1 MSTPASSPSP
11 TPSKPS
17 PSKLQAQCICALS
30 EITTQ
35 LSNEDTIVRFQCL
48 AYHRYGRSPTQR
60 RCEGSCKIQSR
71 PLVFERAKQILQQKA
86 PVTYVDYVGIVIRI
100 LFCKTHSESKAFGK
114 YRDLFQH
121 HWKGDGN
128 PKELELLEAIRQAH
142 QLPSVHPIR
151 GPNIVESSS
160 SLSSNPSRSKP
171 DAEGLDLNVQLN
183 TSFIP
188 PDTERVTGAPPGKGQ
203 PAAFAGP
210 SLAQRR
216 HLLPV
221 PPSQRMR
228 SRSNPPQQRNETS
241 PAAEPSI
248 HTAGGATEDNAPIHA
263 PSNPY
268 GIPSKGSFEFSYP
281 ALNIPFTL
289 RQVRNEAPNLNTAI
303 PAQTSSSHNS
313 DNSLSR
319 TPVPSEQ
326 VSDTPPEIIS
336 SSSLPDG
343 SEPIDHNRNSF
354 VQADWDSCDFS
365 SSFHPS
371 GLGKNRFKPT
381 AMEKRSKDDTFVE
394 QLSSSAAN
402 AAPTLFE
409 ATTQDSVPIPEPS
422 NGPGKNVK
430 SFIPVVVDTWIRK
443 AIMKPVTKEGHVY
456 ILKAPKYFEENYPGE
471 PPLVKIGIA
480 VDVKKR
486 ISDLRNDCGL
496 FDLEDVAVP
505 WYFKVE
511 ELAHSELANFN
522 RVLKCGKCRTGK
534 GERSA
539 HREWF
544 AVSETVALQTVQRW
558 RRFIH
563 AAPYDENGILT
574 DHWSEMVKYNNI
586 NWQAADEE
594 YGDHERRHKRW
605 DRWLEEGIKA
615 TRRLK

>member
-1 MSTPASSPSP
+1 
-11 TPSKPS
+11 
-17 PSKLQAQCICALS
+17 
-30 EITTQ
+30 
-35 LSNEDTIVRFQCL
+35 
-48 AYHRYGRSPTQR
+48 
-60 RCEGSCKIQSR
+60 
-71 PLVFERAKQILQQKA
+71 VFERAKKILQQNT
-86 PVTYVDYVGIVIRI
+86 PVNFVDYVGVVIRI
-100 LFCKTHSESKAFGK
+100 LFCERHSGSKAFVK

-128 PKELELLEAIRQAH
+128 LKELDLLEAIRQAH
-142 QLPSVHPIR
+142 QLPSVHPVR

-160 SLSSNPSRSKP
+160 SLSSNPSRPKP
-171 DAEGLDLNVQLN
+171 NAEGLDLNVQLN
-183 TSFIP
+183 SSFIP
-188 PDTERVTGAPPGKGQ
+188 PDTERATGAPPGKDQ
-203 PAAFAGP
+203 PAAFAGSP
-210 SLAQRR
+210 LAQRK
-216 HLLPV
+216 HLAPV

-228 SRSNPPQQRNETS
+228 SQSNLPQQRNES
-241 PAAEPSI
+241 SSAAERSI
-248 HTAGGATEDNAPIHA
+248 HTAGGTTEDNAPIHA

-268 GIPSKGSFEFSYP
+268 GIPSKGSFEFSSP
-281 ALNIPFTL
+281 ALNNPFTL
-289 RQVRNEAPNLNTAI
+289 RQVRNEAPNPNTTL

-313 DNSLSR
+313 DISLSR

-343 SEPIDHNRNSF
+343 SKPISRSQNSF

-365 SSFHPS
+365 SSFYPS
-371 GLGKNRFKPT
+371 GLRKNHFKPT
-381 AMEKRSKDDTFVE
+381 PITMRSKDDTFVE

-409 ATTQDSVPIPEPS
+409 ATTQDSVPRPEPS
-422 NGPGKNVK
+422 NGPDKNMK
-430 SFIPVVVDTWIRK
+430 SFIPLVVDTWIRK
-443 AIMKPVTKEGHVY
+443 AIMKPVTKEGQVY

-471 PPLVKIGIA
+471 PPLVKIGISVN
-480 VDVKKR
+480 VDKR
-486 ISDLRNDCGL
+486 ISDLKDDCGL
-496 FDLEDVAVP
+496 FDLEKVEDREDVPVP
-505 WYFKVE
+505 WYFKIE

-558 RRFIH
+558 RRFIR
-563 AAPYDENGILT
+563 AAPYDENGILI
-574 DHWSEMVKYNNI
+574 DHWSKMVKPNNI

-594 YGDHERRHKRW
+594 YDDHERRQKRW